1 VIPLRNIRI
10 FFFLFL
16 CLLPSFS
23 GCSEK
28 KQEPVV
34 NEPLRTFEKELI
46 HEVKSKYS
54 HIKIYNQGNKRF
66 LCFVRDNGDEVVES
80 SIDLVNTHYLQLKYT
95 QAMFGGLLL
104 YKKIPTKTLMVGLGG
119 GGMSHF
125 AAHYFPDLE
134 MKIVEIDPEILRIAK
149 LYFLLPEKISKN
161 IINEDIYTYLQ
172 KTNDKY
178 EIIFM
183 DAFLKPSKTTDE
195 TGISYKLKE
204 KEFYTTLKNH
214 LLKNGM
220 VVFNINQYANFEKDI
235 QSIRENFSHLYLVNR
250 KESGNFIGIASTDPN
265 KISKKEMQIMAE
277 WIDSDRNPNYSFR
290 ELLSDFK
297 D

>member
-1 VIPLRNIRI
+1 MISFQNFRI
-10 FFFLFL
+10 FPFIFLY
-16 CLLPSFS
+16 LLPCFS
-23 GCSEK
+23 SCSEK
-28 KQEPVV
+28 KLEPVV
-34 NEPLRTFEKELI
+34 SEPLKTIEKELI
-46 HEVKSKYS
+46 YEVKSNYS

-95 QAMFGGLLL
+95 QAMFAGLLL
-104 YKKIPTKTLMVGLGG
+104 YKKIPEKTLMVGLGG
-119 GGMSHF
+119 GGMPHF
-125 AAHYFPDLE
+125 ASHYFPEME
-134 MKIVEIDPEILRIAK
+134 MKIVEIDSEILKIAK
-149 LYFLLPEKISKN
+149 LFFLLSEKIIKN

-172 KTNDKY
+172 KTNEKY
-178 EIIFM
+178 DVIFM

-195 TGISYKLKE
+195 TGISYRLKE
-204 KEFYTTLKNH
+204 KVFYTNLKSH
-214 LLKNGM
+214 LMKNGM

-265 KISKKEMQIMAE
+265 KVSKKEMQIMAE
-277 WIDSDRNPNYSFR
+277 WIDSDRNPNFSFR
-290 ELLSDFK
+290 ELLGDFK

>member
-1 VIPLRNIRI
+1 MRNLRT
-10 FFFLFL
+10 FLFL
-16 CLLPSFS
+16 LLCLFPNLSN
-23 GCSEK
+23 CSEK

-34 NEPLRTFEKELI
+34 NEPVKIIEKELI
-46 HEVKSKYS
+46 YEVKSNYS
-54 HIKIYNQGNKRF
+54 HMKIYNQGNRRF

-80 SIDLVNTHYLQLKYT
+80 SIDLVNTHFLQLKYT
-95 QAMFGGLLL
+95 QAMFSGLLL

-119 GGMSHF
+119 GGMPHF
-125 AAHYFPDLE
+125 AAHYFPEME

-149 LYFLLPEKISKN
+149 LYFLLPEKINNN

-172 KTNDKY
+172 KTNEKY

-204 KEFYTTLKNH
+204 KEFYTILKNH
-214 LLKNGM
+214 LVKNGM
-220 VVFNINQYANFEKDI
+220 IIFNINQYANFEKDI
-235 QSIRENFSHLYLVNR
+235 QSIRENFTNLYLVNR
-250 KESGNFIGIASTDPN
+250 KDSGNFIGIASTDPR
-265 KISKKEMQIMAE
+265 KISKKEMETMAE

-290 ELLSDFK
+290 ELLADFK